1 MTAPRDTLLTLAK
14 LVGAGLKARGWMLA
28 TAESCTGGW
37 AAEAVTAIPG
47 SSAWF
52 ERGFVTYSNDA
63 KRDMLGVRAE
73 TLAQH
78 GAVSEET
85 AREMAGGALLHSRAS
100 IALAVTGIAG
110 QGDAP
115 VAAASVFAGGDD
127 YELAFTAPPD
137 QRDAVRRAAEAAG
150 VAVTCIGGM
159 RAGEGVAVR
168 GADGAPMRFAA
179 PGYDHFR

>member
-1 MTAPRDTLLTLAK
+1 MTAPRDTLLALAK

-110 QGDAP
+110 PGGAVPGKPVGTVCFAWAVPGGAVDAATRRFSGDR
-115 VAAASVFAGGDD
+115 
-127 YELAFTAPPD
+127 E
-137 QRDAVRRAAEAAG
+137 AVRRQAVILALQG
-150 VAVTCIGGM
+150 VLERI
-159 RAGEGVAVR
+159 E
-168 GADGAPMRFAA
+168 P
-179 PGYDHFR
+179 